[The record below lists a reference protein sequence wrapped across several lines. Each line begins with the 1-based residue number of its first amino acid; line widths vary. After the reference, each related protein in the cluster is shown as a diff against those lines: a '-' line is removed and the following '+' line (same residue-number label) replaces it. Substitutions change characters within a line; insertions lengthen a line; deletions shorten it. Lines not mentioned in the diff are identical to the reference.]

1 MKKTFTKPATSYR
14 EQVQLL
20 QQRGMQIVDTQ
31 KAEFY
36 LQHIN
41 YYRLGAYWLPFE
53 KSHTT
58 HQFCE
63 GTSFEQVLSLYIFD
77 RELRLHLLDAIERIE
92 VSVRAQWAYQLAHLH
107 GAHAHLELELA
118 RSTNHW
124 RSNLKKLNSEIE
136 RSDEVFIAHLRNTY
150 QEELP
155 PVWAASEIMTF
166 GQLSRWYA
174 NLKPHA
180 TRRAIAKSYQLDDRV
195 LQSWLHHLAYI
206 RNICAHHSRLW
217 NREFTIIPMLPQ
229 NKPKH
234 LRQQFQSESRKIYNT
249 LVMLQ
254 HLMDVIA
261 PKHSWR
267 ARLIELLSQQGID
280 LNAMGFPSDWK
291 EKSIWQLKRN
301 STKE

>member
-1 MKKTFTKPATSYR
+1 MKKVFTKPPTSYQ

-20 QQRGMQIVDTQ
+20 QQRGMLIADP
-31 KAEFY
+31 KEAEFY

-53 KSHTT
+53 ISHAA
-58 HQFCE
+58 HQFRE
-63 GTSFEQVLSLYIFD
+63 GTSFEQVLALYIFD

-107 GAHAHLELELA
+107 GAHAHLNVEFA
-118 RSTNHW
+118 RSVNHW
-124 RSNLKKLNSEIE
+124 RSNFEKLSSEFK
-136 RSDEVFIAHLRNTY
+136 RSDEVFVAHLRNTY

-155 PVWAASEIMTF
+155 PVWAVSEIMTF

-174 NLKPHA
+174 NLKPRA
-180 TRRAIAKSYQLDDRV
+180 ARRAIANSYQLDNEV

-217 NREFTIIPMLPQ
+217 NREFTIIPMLPR
-229 NKPKH
+229 NKPKY
-234 LRQQFQSESRKIYNT
+234 LRHQFQSGSRKIYNT
-249 LVMLQ
+249 LVMLL
-254 HLMDVIA
+254 HLMDMIA

-267 ARLIELLSQQGID
+267 AKLISLLNQSAID
-280 LNAMGFPSDWK
+280 LKTMGFPSNWEDR
-291 EKSIWQLKRN
+291 EIWQ
-301 STKE
+301 